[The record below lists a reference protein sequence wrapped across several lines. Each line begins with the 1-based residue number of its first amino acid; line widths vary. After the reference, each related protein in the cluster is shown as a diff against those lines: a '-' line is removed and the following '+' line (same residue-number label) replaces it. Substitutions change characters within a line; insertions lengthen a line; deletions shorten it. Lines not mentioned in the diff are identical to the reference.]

1 MVEALGHYDPA
12 GEPAVAKCPLDL
24 GDEIGRPSASGQGV
38 DEQQMAA
45 FVADGENLAVA
56 AATPETRYAL
66 SGEFSIAYQVLG
78 EGELDLVY
86 MPGFASHL
94 EVFWEEPRYSRFL
107 HRLASFSRLIL
118 IDRLGTGLS
127 DRLPPGEAAI
137 LEQRG
142 DDIRAVM
149 DAVGSERAAILG
161 WSEAAMPCS
170 VFAATHPQRCE
181 ALVMYGGMP
190 VVIEKEDYPWGISLE
205 AWEDFAEGT
214 LEVWPDGGL
223 LRLWAPTH
231 AEDDAARDWFA
242 RYQRLSA
249 SPGSMRALWESLRDT
264 DIRAV
269 LATISVP
276 TLIMHRTGDILVPV
290 EASRY
295 MAERIPGA
303 KLVEFPGQDHL
314 WWFGDQDAIVDEI
327 EEFLTGTRKAR
338 EPDRVLATVLFT
350 DIVGSTERAAELGDA
365 RWRELLERHGEIV
378 RRELERHRGREVKTT
393 GDGFLATFDGPAR
406 GIACARA
413 VSDGVRPLGI
423 DVRAGLHTGECE
435 VIGDDVGGIA
445 VHTGARVSA
454 KADRGEVLVSQTVKD
469 LVAGSG
475 IEFEDRG
482 AHELKGVP
490 GEWRLFAVAG

>member
-1 MVEALGHYDPA
+1 
-12 GEPAVAKCPLDL
+12 VAT
-24 GDEIGRPSASGQGV
+24 
-38 DEQQMAA
+38 
-45 FVADGENLAVA
+45 VA
-56 AATPETRYAL
+56 PKTRYAR
-66 SGEFSIAYQVLG
+66 SGEFSIAYQVVG

-86 MPGFASHL
+86 VPGFASHL

-107 HRLASFSRLIL
+107 HRLASFARVIL

-142 DDIRAVM
+142 DDVGAVM
-149 DAVGSERAAILG
+149 DAVGIERAAILG
-161 WSEAAMPCS
+161 WSEAAMPCML
-170 VFAATHPQRCE
+170 FAATYPERTQ
-181 ALVMYGGMP
+181 ALVLYGGMP
-190 VVIEKEDYPWGISLE
+190 SVIVRDDFPYGVSEE
-205 AWEDFAEGT
+205 AYDEFMERT

-223 LRLWAPTH
+223 LRLWAPSH
-231 AEDDAARDWFA
+231 ADDAAARDWFA

-249 SPGSMRALWESLRDT
+249 SPGAMKALWQSLKET
-264 DIRAV
+264 DVRSV
-269 LATISVP
+269 LPTISVP
-276 TLIMHRTGDILVPV
+276 TLVMHRTGDILIQVGG
-290 EASRY
+290 SRY

-303 KLVEFPGQDHL
+303 KLVEFPGKDHL

-327 EEFLTGTRKAR
+327 EEFLTGTRTTP

-365 RWRELLERHGEIV
+365 RWRELLERHEAIV

-406 GIACARA
+406 AIRCARA
-413 VSDGVRPLGI
+413 IAEGVRPLGI
-423 DVRAGLHTGECE
+423 EIRAGLHTGELE
-435 VIGDDVGGIA
+435 VMNGDVGGIA

-454 KADRGEVLVSQTVKD
+454 NAGAGEVLVSQTVRD

-475 IEFEDRG
+475 IEFADRG
-482 AHELKGVP
+482 AHDLKGVP